1 MKTLIKFLFSLF
13 ALPFLIPWYLAD
25 KIFQHFIQPRIVRK
39 YQVGQIRVRSKSRFR
54 VQPRTMVTSLIVFY
68 FAVTFYRFFDS
79 QPSFLAGAAN
89 YKVLL
94 FVMYNDVISVVNTVL
109 SPINNILIY
118 AQGGAISNREAL
130 WSFSLLL
137 VPVIVLSNFVFG
149 WLTTRVMLR
158 QAVQLRNQADQ
169 DVHIV
174 AFSERAGND
183 EIFCGLDQQRNGA
196 PFFAKVRWMQGHIQ
210 VIGSPGSGKTESII
224 QPLWYQ
230 SVRRNVP
237 TIVLDG
243 KASSRNVDRFYTIA
257 TSLAQGHEIL
267 YFNPSEPARSAS
279 YNPLL
284 HGNIDAIK
292 ARLLNAINWKKQT
305 AASHEKLDYY
315 LGLML
320 QAIRKTGKAITLAEL
335 LRYFDSKN
343 HVQQQIERIGDPVL
357 QDNLRDLLLRYSEF
371 QKETA
376 FFTLLLLQI
385 CNADYA
391 HLLQTDSPDLDV
403 AKLFAD
409 RKDCYFTL
417 PISTND
423 PAMSFLGQLILGDI
437 QATFHHFATREH
449 ADQANHPAGNGVLII
464 DELAKFASPHF
475 IDLLRTSRTLG
486 VSVCYTN
493 QTLAELETGEMAL
506 GKAFIDELAEHT
518 NMIFCFNLNTPETV
532 DAIAKRMSGE
542 ETKNVNAAEMIKQ
555 LEVGRCVVFVRQPRV
570 FSVLKTGYFKFDKLM
585 AFKKNESS
593 TGGVL

>member
-1 MKTLIKFLFSLF
+1 MKTLIKFIFSLL
-13 ALPFLIPWYLAD
+13 ALPFLIPWLLAD
-25 KIFQHFIQPRIVRK
+25 KAFQHFIQPRIVRK
-39 YQVGQIRVRSKSRFR
+39 YQVGQIKPQKQRRFR
-54 VQPRTMVTSLIVFY
+54 LRLRTIFGVL
-68 FAVTFYRFFDS
+68 AVVYLATVVYRFFSS
-79 QPSFLAGAAN
+79 QPSFPAALEN
-89 YKVLL
+89 AQALLVLMNNDL
-94 FVMYNDVISVVNTVL
+94 VAPVNFVFYPLNT
-109 SPINNILIY
+109 ILIY
-118 AQGGAISNREAL
+118 AQGGNIGNREAL
-130 WSFSLLL
+130 WALYLLL
-137 VPVIVLSNFVFG
+137 LPVIVLSNFVFA

-174 AFSERAGND
+174 AYSEKAGQD

-196 PFFAKVRWMQGHIQ
+196 PFFAKVRWMQGHMQ
-210 VIGSPGSGKTESII
+210 VIGSPGSGKTESVI

-237 TIVLDG
+237 TIVPDG

-267 YFNPSEPARSAS
+267 YFNPSEPGRSAS
-279 YNPLL
+279 YNPLR
-284 HGNIDAIK
+284 HGNIETIK
-292 ARLLNAINWKKQT
+292 TRLLNAVNWKKQT

-315 LGLML
+315 LTVVL
-320 QAIRKTGKAITLAEL
+320 QAIRKTGRTVTLAEL

-343 HVQQQIERIGDPVL
+343 HVQQQMERIGDPVV
-357 QDNLRDLLLRYSEF
+357 QENLRDLLQHYSEF

-391 HLLQTDSPDLDV
+391 HLLQTDTPDLDV
-403 AKLFAD
+403 AELFLK

-417 PISTND
+417 PISSSD

-437 QATFHHFATREH
+437 HATFHHFATHEL

-493 QTLAELETGEMAL
+493 QTLAELEAGEMAL

-518 NMIFCFNLNTPETV
+518 NMIFCFNLSGPETV
-532 DAIAKRMSGE
+532 EAIAKRMSGE
-542 ETKNVNAAEMIKQ
+542 ETKGVNAAQIIRQ
-555 LEVGRCVVFVRQPRV
+555 LDVGRCVVFVRQPRV
-570 FSVLKTGYFKFDKLM
+570 FSILKTGYFKFDKLM
-585 AFKKNESS
+585 AFKKSDSEQA
-593 TGGVL
+593 GVL